1 MVVLTGRVPPL
12 KRAEAWVESR
22 LRFATPEVIRNDSV
36 ASRIDLS
43 ELDLLI
49 LDEAHHAT
57 GRHAMAQVGDLLR
70 SDGRARPSVL
80 GVTASPGSTLEG
92 VQEVMRRLHLDR
104 LHVRHRDDAMLIPY
118 AVELAIDDIRLDLPP
133 ELLSIVDPI
142 VQLEHSEADRL
153 ARRVSSSHPVG
164 SRMLVWRRLVDASQE
179 PSNVRTGGG
188 MMPCGG

>member
-1 MVVLTGRVPPL
+1 M
-12 KRAEAWVESR
+12 
-22 LRFATPEVIRNDSV
+22 
-36 ASRIDLS
+36 
-43 ELDLLI
+43 
-49 LDEAHHAT
+49 
-57 GRHAMAQVGDLLR
+57 
-70 SDGRARPSVL
+70 L

-153 ARRVSSSHPVG
+153 AREGSSSHPVG
-164 SRMLVWRRLVDASQE
+164 SRMLVWRRLVDASQSHPTSGPE
-179 PSNVRTGGG
+179 G